1 MNRSQAASGNHRH
14 VIAVDGPAAA
24 GKSTVAKLVAER
36 LGALLFDTGVLY
48 RAVAFLALR
57 SGTSPLDDDSL
68 AELASGARIEIGPPT
83 AADGRQYDVRLNGE
97 DVTWELRR
105 PNVGAIVSEVSE
117 HQAVRTALLPLQR
130 KIVAGHRVVMVG
142 RDIGT
147 VIVPDAG
154 LKIFLDATPAERA
167 RRRHQEAQ
175 ARGRTESLAEV
186 LEETVHRDALDRGR
200 RIAPL
205 RAADDAITIDT
216 DQLSIDEVAR
226 AVESIARSLR
236 GPEGESLWPS

>member
-1 MNRSQAASGNHRH
+1 VIRSQETSEDHRH

-36 LGALLFDTGVLY
+36 LDALLFDTGVLY
-48 RAVAFLALR
+48 RAVAFLALE
-57 SGTSPLDDDSL
+57 SGTSPHDDVSL
-68 AELASGARIEIGPPT
+68 AELALGAHIEISPPT
-83 AADGRQYDVRLNGE
+83 VGDGRQYDVRLNGE

-117 HQAVRTALLPLQR
+117 HQAVRAALLPLQR

-154 LKIFLDATPAERA
+154 LKIFLDATPGERA
-167 RRRHQEAQ
+167 RRRHQEAR
-175 ARGRTESLAEV
+175 ARGGSESFADV

-200 RIAPL
+200 RVAPL
-205 RAADDAITIDT
+205 RAAEDAITIDT
-216 DQLSIDEVAR
+216 DQLSIDEVVR
-226 AVESIARSLR
+226 TVEGIARSLR
-236 GPEGESLWPS
+236 GRDGESLWP